1 MGVGW
6 WRLQGSGKTLA
17 FGLPILQR
25 LVAGG
30 GGAPG
35 LPDRSPLPP
44 SDLRCLV
51 LLPTRE
57 LALQVGASA
66 SHAGAAALVSTAVQ
80 MATHRRELAG
90 GLLSD
95 SPRSQKHE
103 KEGTCFHAAMWVWVD
118 VPEPE

>member
-1 MGVGW
+1 MGGR
-6 WRLQGSGKTLA
+6 RLQGSGKTLA

-30 GGAPG
+30 AGAPG

-57 LALQVGASA
+57 LALQVGAAA
-66 SHAGAAALVSTAVQ
+66 SPAGAAALVSGATQ
-80 MATHRRELAG
+80 MVTHRGVLAG

-95 SPRSQKHE
+95 SPRSQKHQ
-103 KEGTCFHAAMWVWVD
+103 KTDTCFHATMWV
-118 VPEPE
+118 